1 MTISGSWND
10 TLPTDR
16 DRLRALIGDTA
27 ADAWLLSDSHLDAV
41 LSLKGSLLAAVGF
54 CCDELIARF
63 AQQPVRTSSQGELI
77 DFGERIAVWRQI
89 SAQAKAEVSAAGNAT
104 GSPFTFVPAT
114 YGEPETDEYA
124 RLTRYG
130 G

>member
-1 MTISGSWND
+1 MDIAGSWND
-10 TLPTDR
+10 TLPSDR
-16 DRLRALIGDTA
+16 DKLRALIGDTN
-27 ADAWLLSDSHLDAV
+27 ADGWLLSDAHLDAV

-54 CCDELIARF
+54 CADELIARF
-63 AQQPVRTSSQGELI
+63 AQQPIRVSSQGESV
-77 DFGERIAVWRQI
+77 DFSERIAVWRQI
-89 SAQAKAEVSAAGNAT
+89 SAQAKAEASTAANTNSG
-104 GSPFTFVPAT
+104 PFTFVTAT

>member
-1 MTISGSWND
+1 MPITGSWND
-10 TLPTDR
+10 TLPADR
-16 DRLRALIGDTA
+16 DKLRALIGDTS
-27 ADAWLLSDSHLDAV
+27 ADAWLLSDGHLDAV

-54 CCDELIARF
+54 CADELIARF
-63 AQQPVRTSSQGELI
+63 AQQPVRTSSQGELE

-89 SAQAKAEVSAAGNAT
+89 SAQAKAEVSAASNSNS
-104 GSPFTFVPAT
+104 SPFTFVTAT